1 MAELTLIQSLS
12 FSHFLIGSSVQ
23 LRWES
28 LFIFWRW
35 LRNTNF
41 WELATKEM
49 TGGQTPTLRSR
60 WTTPLEWQ
68 WLTDWEEEEKVK
80 RCCNRVDQVE
90 SKAGR
95 TYLKDLLNTMWGISF
110 WIELASHDILKKL
123 SPSHPA
129 QLEFRKYVRFSKIL
143 VNTKKNID
151 IWTTPQL
158 TYRERIRKLLIPSR
172 KWIYMKVKQNA
183 FGNFHVLF
191 RSTCT
196 LRGYG
201 NTVPPQIPN
210 FGSSLQCVWGLG
222 YVGVNFYESPQ
233 THSQHSWWALTLT
246 NDPTPQPSNSTCCSW

>member
-68 WLTDWEEEEKVK
+68 WFTDWEEEEKVK

-129 QLEFRKYVRFSKIL
+129 QLEFRKYVRFFQHFGEYKKEHRYL
-143 VNTKKNID
+143 NNPPVNIQRKNQKAFSSFKKMDLNEGETKRFWKF
-151 IWTTPQL
+151 L
-158 TYRERIRKLLIPSR
+158 CFVS
-172 KWIYMKVKQNA
+172 
-183 FGNFHVLF
+183 
-191 RSTCT
+191 
-196 LRGYG
+196 
-201 NTVPPQIPN
+201 
-210 FGSSLQCVWGLG
+210 
-222 YVGVNFYESPQ
+222 
-233 THSQHSWWALTLT
+233 
-246 NDPTPQPSNSTCCSW
+246 